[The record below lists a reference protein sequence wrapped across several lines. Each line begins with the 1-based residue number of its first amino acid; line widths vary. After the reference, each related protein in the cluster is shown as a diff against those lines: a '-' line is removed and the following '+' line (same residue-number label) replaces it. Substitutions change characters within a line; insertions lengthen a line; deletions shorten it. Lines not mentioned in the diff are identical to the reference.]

1 MTSVT
6 YNGSDL
12 AASATSKLS
21 VRLTRA
27 QLRALSPFH
36 RAVALVYIE
45 RGTGEVELIED
56 DAKQPLRATEV

>member
-1 MTSVT
+1 LTSVT

-45 RGTGEVELIED
+45 RGTGEVELVED
-56 DAKQPLRATEV
+56 DAKTSLGSTGV

>member
-1 MTSVT
+1 MTAVV
-6 YNGSDL
+6 YNGSDP
-12 AASATSKLS
+12 AASALPKLS

-36 RAVALVYIE
+36 RAVALVYIK

-56 DAKQPLRATEV
+56 AAEQSFMTTGA

>member
-1 MTSVT
+1 MSALVD
-6 YNGSDL
+6 NHAGP
-12 AASATSKLS
+12 AASAPQKLS

-56 DAKQPLRATEV
+56 AAEQSFMTTGA